1 MARQRSSYHLTRLAA
16 TMVIAAGFV
25 SFVPQGMA
33 SNPVALKT
41 VRDLVGS
48 GTAKA
53 QLIEKR
59 VKEDRVD
66 FELILTDVDGKTI
79 GGYAPPYL
87 PNADD
92 VPVLWRDF
100 ISTQLS
106 MPAEDEQITVREERR
121 AENESYAV
129 AFVLDHSPSM
139 TMPRA
144 VRMQRAV
151 QSALRH
157 FDQNDYVSVVKFTA
171 RVTVEV
177 EPTTDRDQYMS
188 SFKVNGLNMKSDG
201 TAIFDATMKALDE
214 LRELPQSAKRVLIV
228 FTDGEDNSSSAQ
240 LQDVV
245 EAAKK
250 QNATVFAVTYGVTND
265 NPLTYLAQ
273 QTGGRL
279 HRLADV
285 YDFDRIF
292 LGIYRGL
299 RHSYIVSVDNKPR
312 SAEEETFGAVTTL
325 SASRTSGVRSTEVLA
340 LVPKAG
346 VEIAP
351 IISND
356 DILVL
361 NVDLNFLGT
370 GDIHPADMPLIDS
383 VATLLIQRNDITLEL
398 LARSDAQPSTTVD
411 PELEVRRLDAI
422 REQLIRRGVS
432 PTRVVRAGGYGTRFG
447 MQQQQPQH
455 RTTFVLSKM

>member
-1 MARQRSSYHLTRLAA
+1 MARQRSTYSHNSLAA
-16 TMVIAAGFV
+16 MVVIAGGLLLCT
-25 SFVPQGMA
+25 QHGLA

-41 VRDLVGS
+41 VRDLVGT

-66 FELILTDVDGKTI
+66 FELILTDADGKTI

-87 PNADD
+87 PNAAD
-92 VPVLWRDF
+92 VPALWRDF

-106 MPAEDEQITVREERR
+106 MPAEDDQITVREERR
-121 AENESYAV
+121 ADNQSYAV

-177 EPTTDRDQYMS
+177 PPTSDKEEYMS

-201 TAIFDATMKALDE
+201 TAIFDATKRALDE
-214 LRELPQSAKRVLIV
+214 MEELPASAKRVLIV
-228 FTDGEDNSSSAQ
+228 FTDGEDNSSSTQ
-240 LQDVV
+240 LDAVV

-250 QNATVFAVTYGVTND
+250 QQATVFAVTYGVTND
-265 NPLTYLAQ
+265 NPLTYLAS
-273 QTGGRL
+273 QTGGRV

-299 RHSYIVSVDNKPR
+299 RHSYIVSVDNKR
-312 SAEEETFGAVTTL
+312 NVNDEEIFGAVTSL
-325 SASRTSGVRSTEVLA
+325 SASRSTGVRTSEVLA
-340 LVPKAG
+340 LVPKSG

-356 DILVL
+356 DLLVL
-361 NVDLNFLGT
+361 NVDVNFLGS
-370 GDIHPADMPLIDS
+370 GDVHPADMPLIDS
-383 VATLLIQRNDITLEL
+383 VATLLIQRNDLTLEL
-398 LARSDAQPSTTVD
+398 LARNDPAANVD
-411 PELEVRRLDAI
+411 PTADMRRLDAI

-432 PTRVVRAGGYGTRFG
+432 PTRVVRVGGGFDSRFG
-447 MQQQQPQH
+447 SQAPQTEK